1 MRFSLSSICLCLLL
15 LTSVPALGEVDYLAR
30 MAQES
35 EIKAI
40 AVVTAVKRMG
50 SNRDGTFYQV
60 TFKTVYGLTPYIPNP
75 FVGGCKTYEYAWQQR
90 SKDMV
95 YFKPRKGQKVYVTV
109 STNGGGHHQLHPA
122 QRPAGV
128 GHSPR
133 AAPVGLPPGRG
144 LGPAGRVA
152 LLRLPKKRPSLGGRP
167 FFAFR
172 SVIDVRGRLPLYLL
186 IHRAEP
192 VSWRRSRTVTE
203 LGNMDC
209 IRLGPASLWRPT
221 PTAE

>member
-1 MRFSLSSICLCLLL
+1 MRFFLSSVCLCLLL
-15 LTSVPALGEVDYLAR
+15 LTSVPARGEVDYLAR

-109 STNGGGHHQLHPA
+109 STNGGAITSYTPLNDRLDSAIRHEPHRLAYHRGVA
-122 QRPAGV
+122 SVRP
-128 GHSPR
+128 
-133 AAPVGLPPGRG
+133 
-144 LGPAGRVA
+144 
-152 LLRLPKKRPSLGGRP
+152 
-167 FFAFR
+167 
-172 SVIDVRGRLPLYLL
+172 
-186 IHRAEP
+186 E
-192 VSWRRSRTVTE
+192 E
-203 LGNMDC
+203 
-209 IRLGPASLWRPT
+209 
-221 PTAE
+221 